1 MTNKVLYE
9 KDGRIGRITLN
20 RPDVL
25 NAIDD
30 ELPGALAEA
39 VARAEADPGIHVMVL
54 SGNGAGFCSGYDLD
68 HYTGSSDQNKAV
80 QDMPW
85 DPIQDYTFMWRNTEY
100 FMSLWRAM
108 KPVICKVH
116 GFALAGGS
124 DIALCADI
132 TIMSKTA
139 KIGYMPARVWGCPTT
154 AMWIYRVGAEKAK
167 RMLFTGDKISG
178 EEAQE
183 IGLIFKA
190 VAEDQLDTEVETLAT
205 RIATVPINQLAM
217 QKMLVNQAIDDYRA
231 TCPYELAPGGPLFV
245 GVRGGRLGARTVQ
258 AGMELYE
265 RVFGTPYPYEKYD
278 QIFVPEYNPGYAT
291 CNDLCDSLLFGNRDD
306 NSLAGTSVVETDV
319 GQVELPQRGV
329 RREHR
334 AEGRRAG
341 VAHAGVVVQI
351 ERHQRGVGLE
361 LFRQRQ
367 RALRP
372 DALVVQ
378 DQLCELGVVGAQLRQ
393 GRRPLAL

>member
-54 SGNGAGFCSGYDLD
+54 SGNGAGFCSGYDLN

-132 TIMSKTA
+132 IIMSRTA

-190 VAEDQLDTEVETLAT
+190 VPEDQLDTEVETLAT

-217 QKMLVNQAIDDYRA
+217 QKMLVNQAIEA
-231 TCPYELAPGGPLFV
+231 TGMTNVQRLATIFDGMARHSPEGLKFKRRVEEV
-245 GVRGGRLGARTVQ
+245 GWKQ
-258 AGMELYE
+258 AVKE
-265 RVFGTPYPYEKYD
+265 
-278 QIFVPEYNPGYAT
+278 
-291 CNDLCDSLLFGNRDD
+291 RDD
-306 NSLAGTSVVETDV
+306 GTYDWTYGKPID
-319 GQVELPQRGV
+319 EL
-329 RREHR
+329 
-334 AEGRRAG
+334 
-341 VAHAGVVVQI
+341 
-351 ERHQRGVGLE
+351 
-361 LFRQRQ
+361 
-367 RALRP
+367 
-372 DALVVQ
+372 
-378 DQLCELGVVGAQLRQ
+378 
-393 GRRPLAL
+393 